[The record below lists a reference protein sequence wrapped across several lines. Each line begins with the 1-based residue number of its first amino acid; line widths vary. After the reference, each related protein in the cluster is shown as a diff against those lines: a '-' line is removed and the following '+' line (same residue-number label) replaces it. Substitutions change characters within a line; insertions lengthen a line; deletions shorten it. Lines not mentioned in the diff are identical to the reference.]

1 MGGGSDD
8 GTGRK
13 EQEEVVFM
21 VHDRDQGGMSRRLAA
36 VLGAAAILA
45 AGCTS
50 GGTPTTGPGG
60 SAAGQDYAAAV
71 AKAKLGFPD
80 KWSGPTAPAKAPSGI
95 KLAMISCVSVLH
107 GCQSPVDGGQHAA
120 QALGWQFQAYDG
132 GGDPNKQNAAI
143 LNAIAYGANVI
154 GLVAI
159 DPNLVQSGIQAA
171 KAKNIL
177 VVSGSSALSEPN
189 TYTYGSGVIP
199 YEYDVAPD
207 YGQMGKDEA
216 DWIVND
222 SGGKAVVAIYC
233 DYEFPS
239 NLAHCLP
246 LEAELKAAGVK
257 TYPIIKFTSST
268 VGTTLGGD
276 TVGFLKS
283 HPDVNYIY
291 SPYDPAAGFQVPAIA
306 TAGLAD
312 KVKLV
317 SILGDQQNLD
327 FIRKGEVEV
336 ADAAYDNEYMG
347 YAIVD
352 QAIRLL
358 DKLPLSHPLGENMPY
373 VLLDKTNLP
382 AAGSDWHATFDYKTE
397 FMNLWK

>member
-1 MGGGSDD
+1 M
-8 GTGRK
+8 
-13 EQEEVVFM
+13 
-21 VHDRDQGGMSRRLAA
+21 A
-36 VLGAAAILA
+36 LGVTAILA
-45 AGCTS
+45 VAACTS
-50 GGTPTTGPGG
+50 SGATSAPT
-60 SAAGQDYAAAV
+60 SAPSAIGKDYAAAV
-71 AKAKLGFPD
+71 ATAKQGFPPS
-80 KWSGPTAPAKAPSGI
+80 WQGPTTPAKAPSGI
-95 KLAMISCVSVLH
+95 KLAMISCASILH
-107 GCQSPVDGGQHAA
+107 GCQSPVDGGKHAA
-120 QALGWQFQAYDG
+120 EALGWQFQAYDG
-132 GGDPNKQNAAI
+132 GGDPNKQNTAI

-171 KAKNIL
+171 KAKGIL
-177 VVSGSSALSEPN
+177 VISGSSALSEPN
-189 TYTYGSGVIP
+189 TYTYGANVIP
-199 YEYDVAPD
+199 PEFDVAPD
-207 YGQMGKDEA
+207 YAQMGKDEA

-239 NLAHCLP
+239 NIAHCEP
-246 LEAELKAAGVK
+246 LEKELKAAGIK

-268 VGTTLGGD
+268 VGTTLGQE
-276 TVGFLKS
+276 TVGFLTS

-291 SPYDPAAGFQVPAIA
+291 SPYDPAAGFQVPAIVS
-306 TAGLAD
+306 AGLAD

-327 FIRKGEVEV
+327 FIRKGEVQV

-347 YAIVD
+347 YAMID

-358 DKLPLSHPLGENMPY
+358 NKQDLFRPLGENMPY

-382 AAGSDWHATFDYKTE
+382 TAGSDWHASFDYKSE
-397 FMNLWK
+397 FLKLWK

>member
-1 MGGGSDD
+1 M
-8 GTGRK
+8 
-13 EQEEVVFM
+13 
-21 VHDRDQGGMSRRLAA
+21 A
-36 VLGAAAILA
+36 
-45 AGCTS
+45 
-50 GGTPTTGPGG
+50 P
-60 SAAGQDYAAAV
+60 SAAPSAQGPDYAAAV
-71 AKAKLGFPD
+71 AAARQGFPTT
-80 KWSGPTAPAKAPSGI
+80 WSGPTTPAKAPSGI
-95 KLAMISCVSVLH
+95 KLAMISCNSALH
-107 GCQSPVDGGQHAA
+107 GCQSPVDGAQHAA
-120 QALGWQFQAYDG
+120 AALGWQFQAYDG

-171 KAKNIL
+171 KAKGIL

-189 TYTYGSGVIP
+189 NYTYAAGVVQP
-199 YEYDVAPD
+199 EYDVAPD
-207 YGQMGKDEA
+207 YTQMGKDEA

-246 LEAELKAAGVK
+246 LEAELKAAGMK
-257 TYPIIKFTSST
+257 TYPIIKFTSSQ
-268 VGTTLGGD
+268 VGTTLGQD

-291 SPYDPAAGFQVPAIA
+291 SPYDPAAAFQVPAIV
-306 TAGLAD
+306 TAGLASN
-312 KVKLV
+312 VKLV

-327 FIRKGEVEV
+327 FIRKGQVQV

-358 DKLPLSHPLGENMPY
+358 DKQPLSHPLGENMPY
-373 VLLDKTNLP
+373 VLLDNTNLP
-382 AAGSDWHATFDYKTE
+382 AAGSDWHAAFDYKAQ
-397 FMNLWK
+397 FMTLWK